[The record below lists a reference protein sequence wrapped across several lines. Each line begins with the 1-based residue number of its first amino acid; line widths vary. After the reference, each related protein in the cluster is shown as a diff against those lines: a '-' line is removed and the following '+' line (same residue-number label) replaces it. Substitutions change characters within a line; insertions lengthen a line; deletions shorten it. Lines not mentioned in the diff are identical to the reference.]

1 MTFLLHSTI
10 LVTTLAATVAVALA
24 SASIYDGLPNLVSA
38 KSDRLPLFDDAA
50 LAYVTVETR
59 KHGVSSLSSF
69 PDGKD
74 CHV

>member
-24 SASIYDGLPNLVSA
+24 GASIYDGFTNPVSA

-59 KHGVSSLSSF
+59 GHGVSSLSSV
-69 PDGKD
+69 PNGND

>member
-10 LVTTLAATVAVALA
+10 LATTLAATVAVALA
-24 SASIYDGLPNLVSA
+24 SASIYDGFPNLASA

-59 KHGVSSLSSF
+59 KPGVSSLVSVPS
-69 PDGKD
+69 GSD

>member
-10 LVTTLAATVAVALA
+10 LATTLAATVAVALA
-24 SASIYDGLPNLVSA
+24 SASVYDGFSNAVSA

-50 LAYVTVETR
+50 LAYVTIETR
-59 KHGVSSLSSF
+59 SLGTSSLTSV
-69 PDGKD
+69 PNGND